1 MLENYY
7 FNEDDYKIFDT
18 ENVSSIRPEIIEKR
32 KIVQQKLFDINDD
45 IKDIL
50 RNKNLHNHW
59 RNENITSLIYP
70 CVFNLGK
77 VSWLGIRY
85 GRSKE
90 EVNQLNYNLGVNSK
104 ERKGFQK
111 HACFQINIEKKGVA
125 IGLYHA
131 VAEGAIDRMFLHE
144 NIDNKKDILIN
155 EIKKIQGYGFV
166 WDIWD
171 KQDTNYRFEFDNHNP
186 EDFIDFYKINDM
198 DGRTS
203 FLLYLIP
210 KKDKR
215 IQTKKGIE
223 EISLEIIDMLYD
235 FYNEIIWKEKRAN

>member
-7 FNEDDYKIFDT
+7 FNEKDYEIFD
-18 ENVSSIRPEIIEKR
+18 ENNVSSIRPEILEQR
-32 KIVQQKLFDINDD
+32 KIVQQKLYDINDN
-45 IKDIL
+45 IKDEL
-50 RNKNLHNHW
+50 LKKNLHNHW

-77 VSWLGIRY
+77 VNWLGIRY
-85 GRSKE
+85 GRSKR
-90 EVNQLNYNLGVNSK
+90 EVNQLNCNLGANSK

-111 HACFQINIEKKGVA
+111 HACFQINIESKGIA

-144 NIDNKKDILIN
+144 YIDDKKDILIR
-155 EIKKIQGYGFV
+155 EIEKIQGYGFV

-171 KQDTNYRFEFDNHNP
+171 KQGNNYRFEFDNHKP
-186 EDFIDFYKINDM
+186 EEFIDFYKKNDT

-215 IQTKKGIE
+215 IKTQEGIE
-223 EISLEIIDMLYD
+223 EISLEIIDILYD
-235 FYNEIIWKEKRAN
+235 FYNEIIWKEKKSI